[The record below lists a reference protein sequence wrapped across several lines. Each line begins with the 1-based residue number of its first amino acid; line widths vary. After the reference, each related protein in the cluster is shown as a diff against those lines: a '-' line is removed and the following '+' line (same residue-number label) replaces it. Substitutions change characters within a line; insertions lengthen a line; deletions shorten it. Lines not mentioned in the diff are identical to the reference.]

1 MKNNTALIKSIKAAM
16 AATAMITMNNAAY
29 AVDGSDATN
38 TQLEGTVGGEAY
50 SVLID
55 LSTLNLLKITLGPIP
70 YVTLPSEGGIA
81 SESLLTVSLLDI
93 INSGTLVNMTTGGVG
108 AQKAGSVSSS
118 EVENL
123 SILGGLI
130 KADAISSICT
140 SYANGTN
147 AASEANSSLVNLMI
161 GKKKIHVSTAPNTKI
176 DLLNGLLKLGTVI
189 INEQIESGDGIES
202 SGITAN
208 ALHVKLNKGLLGL
221 NVYNGDIVISSAHCN
236 VNAKAVSEPQ
246 LPDSDGFITG
256 GGGMESGS
264 SIATFS
270 FNARQGNGELQYRDR
285 GTGMIVHGHTVD
297 SFIVNGNCAT
307 FTGTAKVD
315 GQDGFE
321 YTATGCDNKE
331 PGQGY
336 DTFSIDVDGYHN
348 DGTLKDGNIQLHP
361 EG

>member
-1 MKNNTALIKSIKAAM
+1 MKNNTALIKSIKTAMTAAAM
-16 AATAMITMNNAAY
+16 MAMSTGAAY
-29 AVDGSDATN
+29 AAGGSGATH
-38 TQLEGTVGGEAY
+38 LEGTVGGEAY
-50 SVLID
+50 SLLVD
-55 LSTLNLLKITLGPIP
+55 LSTLNLLKVKLGPVP
-70 YVTLPSEGGIA
+70 YVSLPLEGGIV
-81 SESLLTVSLLDI
+81 SETLLTVDLLNI
-93 INSGTLVNMTTGGVG
+93 LNSGTLVNMTSGGVG

-130 KADAISSICT
+130 KADAISTICT
-140 SYANGTN
+140 SYTDGTN
-147 AASEANSSLVNLMI
+147 AGSQANSTLVNLMI
-161 GKKKIHVSTAPNTKI
+161 GKKKINLSTAPNTKI
-176 DLLNGLLKLGTVI
+176 DLLDGLLKLGTII
-189 INEQIESGDGIES
+189 INEQIKSGDGVES

-221 NVYNGDIVISSAHCN
+221 NIYGGDIVLSSASCN
-236 VNAKAVSEPQ
+236 VNAKAVSEGP
-246 LPDSDGFITG
+246 LPNSDGFITG
-256 GGGMESGS
+256 GGGIESGS

-270 FNARQGNGELQYRDR
+270 FNAREGKGELQYRDR
-285 GTGMIVHGHTVD
+285 GTGMIVQGYTVD

-307 FTGTAKVD
+307 FTGTAKVN

-336 DTFSIDVDGYHN
+336 DTFSIDVDDYHN
-348 DGTLKDGNIQLHP
+348 DGTLRDGNIQLHP